1 MVKIF
6 ICIFYFIFMICYFLL
21 GGILYVYRREYYDI
35 FIIFV
40 RINKYIFYGGGIT
53 LFFLSSSVKFIIGN
67 ITESSKFFKQ
77 INMIFY
83 IVQYINLFIFFA
95 ICISVFW
102 VVVFSL
108 KFGVWE
114 CQTLDLVFK
123 YCTRKWI
130 KYCWCDSKC

>member
-1 MVKIF
+1 MKIKVF
-6 ICIFYFIFMICYFLL
+6 ICIFYFILMISYFLL
-21 GGILYVYRREYYDI
+21 GGFLYVYRREYYDI

-53 LFFLSSSVKFIIGN
+53 LVFLSYIVKFIIAN

-77 INMIFY
+77 FNMIFS
-83 IVQYINLFIFFA
+83 IIQYINLFIFFA

-108 KFGVWE
+108 KFGG
-114 CQTLDLVFK
+114 
-123 YCTRKWI
+123 
-130 KYCWCDSKC
+130 

>member
-83 IVQYINLFIFFA
+83 IV
-95 ICISVFW
+95 
-102 VVVFSL
+102 
-108 KFGVWE
+108 
-114 CQTLDLVFK
+114 
-123 YCTRKWI
+123 
-130 KYCWCDSKC
+130 

>member
-40 RINKYIFYGGGIT
+40 KINKYIFYGGGIA

-67 ITESSKFFKQ
+67 VTESSKFFKQ

-108 KFGVWE
+108 KFGV
-114 CQTLDLVFK
+114 
-123 YCTRKWI
+123 
-130 KYCWCDSKC
+130 

>member
-1 MVKIF
+1 MIF
-6 ICIFYFIFMICYFLL
+6 
-21 GGILYVYRREYYDI
+21 

-53 LFFLSSSVKFIIGN
+53 SFFLSSSVKFIIGN
-67 ITESSKFFKQ
+67 ITELRNFKQ

-114 CQTLDLVFK
+114 CQTLDLVF
-123 YCTRKWI
+123 
-130 KYCWCDSKC
+130 